1 MPRSFLGE
9 PIGRSGP
16 SFIATLPEMPGSK
29 PFKRDQKSIRYMGPD
44 IADLGGTLSAEC
56 DREREDFVSGDGSQA
71 SPRQVSCS
79 DGELRMDLGLKG
91 KTALVLGGGGGL
103 GRAIARSLAAEGAN
117 VAVAG
122 IGSASIDGTVAE
134 LRAIGGKCIGLIW
147 DLADLSVINANI
159 LKIESELGPI
169 DILVNN
175 TGGPPPASAADLDPA
190 LLAGQFQSMVLSV
203 IAITDRVLSGMK
215 SRGWGRILTSTSS
228 GVIAPIPNLAIS
240 NALRLSLVGWS
251 KTLAREVGKEG
262 ITVNIVVPGR
272 IATSRVAALD
282 NAKAKREGRSAEEV
296 AAESQGAIP
305 LGRYGKPEEYADV
318 VGFLAS
324 ERAAYITGSVIRV
337 DGGLIP
343 SI

>member
-1 MPRSFLGE
+1 M
-9 PIGRSGP
+9 
-16 SFIATLPEMPGSK
+16 
-29 PFKRDQKSIRYMGPD
+29 
-44 IADLGGTLSAEC
+44 
-56 DREREDFVSGDGSQA
+56 DF
-71 SPRQVSCS
+71 
-79 DGELRMDLGLKG
+79 GLKG

-103 GRAIARSLAAEGAN
+103 GRAVAKSLAAEGSN

-134 LRAIGGKCIGLIW
+134 LKAIGGKYSSLIW
-147 DLADLSVINANI
+147 DLADLSVINANVS
-159 LKIESELGPI
+159 KVERELGPI

-175 TGGPPPASAADLDPA
+175 TGGPPPASAAGQDPA
-190 LLAGQFQSMVLSV
+190 LWTTQFKAMVLSI
-203 IAITDRVLSGMK
+203 IAITDSVLPGMK

-228 GVIAPIPNLAIS
+228 GVAAPIPNLAIS

-251 KTLAREVGKEG
+251 KTLAREIGKDG
-262 ITVNIVVPGR
+262 ITANIVVPGR

-282 NAKAKREGRSAEEV
+282 NAKAKREGRSPEEV
-296 AAESQGAIP
+296 AAESHGTIP
-305 LGRYGKPEEYADV
+305 LGRYGNPEEYADV
-318 VGFLAS
+318 VTFLAS